1 LKLFIL
7 LIIVAFVCAFLFMR
21 LRPYLQLARRILN
34 LARDNGRNNIN
45 INAAAPSSPRARA
58 AAGKLSRCSTC
69 GIWIPSSRTLTL
81 RSSTAVF
88 CSHECLE
95 RAASTTEQQSDE
107 RRKTGS
113 RF

>member
-1 LKLFIL
+1 MKLFIL

-21 LRPYLQLARRILN
+21 LRPYIQLARRILN
-34 LARDNGRNNIN
+34 IARDNGRNNIN
-45 INAAAPSSPRARA
+45 VNAAAPSATRAQA

-69 GIWIPSSRTLTL
+69 GIWIPTSRALTL
-81 RSSTAVF
+81 RSAAAVF

-95 RAASTTEQQSDE
+95 QAASNTEPHSDE

>member
-1 LKLFIL
+1 MKLFIL

-95 RAASTTEQQSDE
+95 QAASNTDRQSE
-107 RRKTGS
+107 KRRKAGS
-113 RF
+113 SF

>member
-1 LKLFIL
+1 MKLFIL
-7 LIIVAFVCAFLFMR
+7 LIIIVFVCAFIFMR

-34 LARDNGRNNIN
+34 LVRDKGRNNIN
-45 INAAAPSSPRARA
+45 INAATSSAQRARA

-69 GIWIPSSRTLTL
+69 GIWIPSPRALTL

-95 RAASTTEQQSDE
+95 QSASDTERQRDK
-107 RRKTGS
+107 RRKAGS